1 MILSYIVASKWRQ
14 LFAKQMGKNVQD
26 KNNLYH
32 RKAIENT
39 KMKHLAEELITL
51 SSALVKYVFLVRS
64 SSNTFLEMLSLT
76 VIKLIYL
83 TLSLIC
89 RFVQTTS

>member
-1 MILSYIVASKWRQ
+1 
-14 LFAKQMGKNVQD
+14 MGKNVQD
-26 KNNLYH
+26 RNNLYH

-39 KMKHLAEELITL
+39 KMKHLAEGLITL
-51 SSALVKYVFLVRS
+51 SSALLKYVFLVRS
-64 SSNTFLEMLSLT
+64 SFNTFLEMLSLT